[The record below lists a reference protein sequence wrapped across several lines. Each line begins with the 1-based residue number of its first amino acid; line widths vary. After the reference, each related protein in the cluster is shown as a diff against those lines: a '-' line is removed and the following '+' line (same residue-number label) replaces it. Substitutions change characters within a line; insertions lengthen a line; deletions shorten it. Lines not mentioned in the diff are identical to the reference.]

1 MCSAE
6 SWGFRFTKLS
16 LTGEYHA
23 RQREFAAEFGP
34 CQGRWDLRES
44 KDRSVLSEVIFFILI
59 RGLSVSFRH
68 YGVHSGLESSTRR
81 IRASLPDFLDFLI
94 PL

>member
-44 KDRSVLSEVIFFILI
+44 KDRSVLSEVFFLSSSEASQFPSDTTECIV
-59 RGLSVSFRH
+59 GLNH
-68 YGVHSGLESSTRR
+68 
-81 IRASLPDFLDFLI
+81 LPVGYVLLFLI
-94 PL
+94 SLTS